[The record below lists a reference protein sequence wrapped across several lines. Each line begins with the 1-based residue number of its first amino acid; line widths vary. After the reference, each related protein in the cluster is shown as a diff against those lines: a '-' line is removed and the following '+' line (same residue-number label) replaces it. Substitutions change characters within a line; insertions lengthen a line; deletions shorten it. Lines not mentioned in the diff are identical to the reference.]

1 MNYDDPARLGR
12 NWNNQMPEC
21 MKGANMMEVDPNKAI
36 EYIVLNAPLYA
47 QAKANRVFIENN
59 LRVVK
64 ARLMNQED
72 GTLGAKE
79 AYAYSNPDYE
89 MQLLALR
96 EAVEEEEKLRYMLE
110 AAKLRVEIWK
120 TNEFTKRTEMKNL

>member
-1 MNYDDPARLGR
+1 
-12 NWNNQMPEC
+12 
-21 MKGANMMEVDPNKAI
+21 MMEIDPNKAI

-79 AYAYSNPDYE
+79 AFAYAHPEYE
-89 MQLLALR
+89 MQVIGLKQ
-96 EAVEEEEKLRYMLE
+96 AVEEEEKLRYMLE

>member
-1 MNYDDPARLGR
+1 MEIDP
-12 NWNNQMPEC
+12 Q
-21 MKGANMMEVDPNKAI
+21 KAV
-36 EYIVLNAPLYA
+36 EYIILHAPKYA
-47 QAKANRVFIENN
+47 QAKAERVFIENN

-64 ARLMNQED
+64 AKLMNQED

-79 AYAYSNPDYE
+79 AFAYAHMDYE
-89 MQLLALR
+89 MQLKGLR
-96 EAVEEEEKLRYMLE
+96 EAVEQEEKLRYMLE

>member
-1 MNYDDPARLGR
+1 MDIDP
-12 NWNNQMPEC
+12 Q
-21 MKGANMMEVDPNKAI
+21 KAV
-36 EYIVLNAPLYA
+36 EYIILNSAKYA
-47 QAKANRVFIENN
+47 ASKADRVFIENN

-64 ARLMNQED
+64 ARLMNQEE

-79 AYAYSNPDYE
+79 AYAYSSPEYE
-89 MQLLALR
+89 AQVLGLR
-96 EAVEEEEKLRYMLE
+96 QAVEAEEHMRYMLE

>member
-1 MNYDDPARLGR
+1 MDI
-12 NWNNQMPEC
+12 
-21 MKGANMMEVDPNKAI
+21 DPNKAI
-36 EYIVLNAPLYA
+36 EYIQLNSIEY
-47 QAKANRVFIENN
+47 AKAKATRVFIENN

-79 AYAYSNPDYE
+79 AFAYAHPEYE
-89 MQLLALR
+89 MQLIALR

>member
-1 MNYDDPARLGR
+1 MDI
-12 NWNNQMPEC
+12 
-21 MKGANMMEVDPNKAI
+21 DPNKAV
-36 EYIVLNAPLYA
+36 EYIQVNSREYA
-47 QAKANRVFIENN
+47 QAKAQRVFIENN

-64 ARLMNQED
+64 ARLMNKED

-79 AYAYSNPDYE
+79 AYAYSHIDYE
-89 MQLLALR
+89 TQLLGLR
-96 EAVEEEEKLRYMLE
+96 EAVEKEEHLRYMLE

>member
-1 MNYDDPARLGR
+1 
-12 NWNNQMPEC
+12 
-21 MKGANMMEVDPNKAI
+21 MEIDPNKAV
-36 EYIVLNAPLYA
+36 EYIVLNAPAYA
-47 QAKANRVFIENN
+47 QAKANRVYIENN

-79 AYAYSNPDYE
+79 AFAYSSVDYE
-89 MQLLALR
+89 MQLVALR